1 MSDEGTMNTQVI
13 DATSDIVTLLTG
25 QSPAQSFAM
34 LDAVMVETLGMAMHN
49 AVHRQQNAGM
59 VNSAAVTAAC
69 AKMLSVPFPTTPPP
83 PPSGSSTSGGNAA
96 PLQPLTPLLTTSLTT
111 LPSTVT
117 GGTGNSTVSS
127 GTGNSTVSSA
137 SGNSTVSSASGNSTV
152 SSASGNST
160 VSSGTGNG
168 TVTGGT
174 A

>member
-1 MSDEGTMNTQVI
+1 MSDEGTVNTQVI

-83 PPSGSSTSGGNAA
+83 PLPPSGSSGSGSSAS

-111 LPSTVT
+111 LPPTVTGGSGNSTVT
-117 GGTGNSTVSS
+117 GGTGNSTATG
-127 GTGNSTVSSA
+127 GTGNSTV
-137 SGNSTVSSASGNSTV
+137 
-152 SSASGNST
+152 
-160 VSSGTGNG
+160 
-168 TVTGGT
+168 TGGS
-174 A
+174 

>member
-1 MSDEGTMNTQVI
+1 MSDEGTVNTQVI

-83 PPSGSSTSGGNAA
+83 PLPPSGSSGSGSSAS

-111 LPSTVT
+111 LPPTVTGGSGNSTVTGGTGNSTVT
-117 GGTGNSTVSS
+117 GGTGNSTVS
-127 GTGNSTVSSA
+127 
-137 SGNSTVSSASGNSTV
+137 
-152 SSASGNST
+152 
-160 VSSGTGNG
+160 
-168 TVTGGT
+168 GGS
-174 A
+174 

>member
-1 MSDEGTMNTQVI
+1 MSDEGTVNTQVI

-69 AKMLSVPFPTTPPP
+69 AKMLAVPFPTTPPP
-83 PPSGSSTSGGNAA
+83 PPSGSSTSGGNAS

-111 LPSTVT
+111 LPSTVA
-117 GGTGNSTVSS
+117 GGTGNSTVA
-127 GTGNSTVSSA
+127 G
-137 SGNSTVSSASGNSTV
+137 
-152 SSASGNST
+152 
-160 VSSGTGNG
+160 GTGNG
-168 TVTGGT
+168 TVSGGT
-174 A
+174 VSGGAGNSTVAGGNGNSTIAGAAGNGTISGGS

>member
-1 MSDEGTMNTQVI
+1 MSDEGTVNTQVI

-83 PPSGSSTSGGNAA
+83 PPSGSSGSGSSGSGSSGSGGSAS

-111 LPSTVT
+111 LPPTVTGGSGNSTVTGGTGNSTVT
-117 GGTGNSTVSS
+117 GGTGNSTVS
-127 GTGNSTVSSA
+127 
-137 SGNSTVSSASGNSTV
+137 
-152 SSASGNST
+152 
-160 VSSGTGNG
+160 
-168 TVTGGT
+168 GGS
-174 A
+174 

>member
-117 GGTGNSTVSS
+117 GGTGNGTVTGGTGNSTVAS
-127 GTGNSTVSSA
+127 GTGNSTVT
-137 SGNSTVSSASGNSTV
+137 GGT
-152 SSASGNST
+152 GNST

>member
-1 MSDEGTMNTQVI
+1 MSDEGTVNTQVI

-83 PPSGSSTSGGNAA
+83 PSGSSGSGSSGSGSSGSGGNAS

-111 LPSTVT
+111 LPPTVTGGSGNSTVTGGSGNSTVTGGTGNSTVTGGGGNSTVT
-117 GGTGNSTVSS
+117 GGTGNSTVS
-127 GTGNSTVSSA
+127 
-137 SGNSTVSSASGNSTV
+137 
-152 SSASGNST
+152 
-160 VSSGTGNG
+160 
-168 TVTGGT
+168 GGS
-174 A
+174 

>member
-1 MSDEGTMNTQVI
+1 MSDEGTVNTQVI
-13 DATSDIVTLLTG
+13 DSTSDIVTLLTG

-83 PPSGSSTSGGNAA
+83 PPSGSSTSGGSAS

-111 LPSTVT
+111 LPSTVSGGGGNAT
-117 GGTGNSTVSS
+117 VSGAGNSTVAGGTGNSTVSS
-127 GTGNSTVSSA
+127 GTGNSTVA
-137 SGNSTVSSASGNSTV
+137 GGAGNSTVS
-152 SSASGNST
+152 
-160 VSSGTGNG
+160 
-168 TVTGGT
+168 GGS
-174 A
+174 

>member
-69 AKMLSVPFPTTPPP
+69 AKMLSVPFPTTAPPP
-83 PPSGSSTSGGNAA
+83 PPSGSSTSGGTAS

-117 GGTGNSTVSS
+117 GGSGNSTVASGSGNSTVTS
-127 GTGNSTVSSA
+127 GTGNSTVTSGTGNSTVTSG
-137 SGNSTVSSASGNSTV
+137 SGNSTV
-152 SSASGNST
+152 
-160 VSSGTGNG
+160 
-168 TVTGGT
+168 TGGG

>member
-1 MSDEGTMNTQVI
+1 MSDEGTVNTQVI
-13 DATSDIVTLLTG
+13 DSTSDIVTLLTG

-83 PPSGSSTSGGNAA
+83 PPSGSSGSGSSGSGGNAS

-111 LPSTVT
+111 LPPTVTGGSGNSTVTGGSGNSTVT
-117 GGTGNSTVSS
+117 GGTGNSTVTG
-127 GTGNSTVSSA
+127 GTGNSTV
-137 SGNSTVSSASGNSTV
+137 
-152 SSASGNST
+152 
-160 VSSGTGNG
+160 
-168 TVTGGT
+168 TGGS
-174 A
+174 